1 MIMNEEGN
9 IFEAS
14 KFDGIV
20 GLAFPEMSAY
30 SFDPLL
36 DSILK

>member
-1 MIMNEEGN
+1 MGGV
-9 IFEAS
+9 FEDS

-30 SFDPLL
+30 DEVPMFDN
-36 DSILK
+36 IMK